1 MNYKQICLICII
13 SLCSSTLLAQ
23 FNIEKFSNPQKYGWQ
38 DLQERKLGR
47 DQITSHQKLLQ
58 IYEMEKIPAWR
69 NMIQAG
75 IMPGWGQFNTNNYTK
90 GQVFLG
96 IELVLIGSSYY
107 YFDQASEKYDLYK
120 NSTYIGDINQYYSDA
135 STFNGYAQGLLA
147 VASLVWIYNLYDVY
161 NSTEEY
167 NAKLWNSILKKYNSD
182 KIQVSLHPLGFEVK
196 F

>member
-1 MNYKQICLICII
+1 MNFKQIILICII
-13 SLCSSTLLAQ
+13 SLWGSTLLAQ

-38 DLQERKLGR
+38 NLQERQLGR

-58 IYEMEKIPAWR
+58 IYEMKKIPAWR
-69 NMIQAG
+69 NMMQAG
-75 IMPGWGQFNTNNYTK
+75 IMPGWGQFNTNDYTK
-90 GQVFLG
+90 GQIFLG
-96 IELVLIGSSYY
+96 IELILIGSSYY

-120 NSTYIGDINQYYSDA
+120 NSTYIGDIKQYYNDA

-167 NAKLWNSILKKYNSD
+167 NANLWNSILKEYDSD